1 MQTTKKICGIAL
13 ALACSLAVLKGQ
25 NLYIV
30 DSGNNTIGEYGL
42 DGSVVN
48 SSLISSG
55 LNLPETIAFSGNDLF
70 IVNGDADTIGEYTTS
85 GATVNASLIT
95 GLNGPPSGAISGTNL
110 FVMDQ
115 GGSTVG
121 EYTTSGAT
129 VNASLI
135 TGLDAAYGFAISGT
149 NLFIT
154 SFSDGTVGEYTTSG
168 GTVNASLITG
178 LSNPLD
184 VEISPA
190 QQSPGPQLNIAPF
203 GNLSVLFYPAWATNY
218 VLQSVTNLA
227 STNWLTVTNGVPV
240 IAVTV
245 TNSSPASFFRLAP
258 AD

>member
-70 IVNGDADTIGEYTTS
+70 IVNGDADTI
-85 GATVNASLIT
+85 
-95 GLNGPPSGAISGTNL
+95 
-110 FVMDQ
+110 
-115 GGSTVG
+115 G